1 MVDSDS
7 SEEVMIHS
15 LADVPVLSYA
25 ESGGLKSIYTFLGLA
40 SVPRLRPVN
49 PLRLLPREI
58 VVKIA
63 RLAHGYRAGWAGV
76 GSSGELAASVD
87 VSDFPDITDA
97 LALKMPQ
104 IRSGV
109 HYVEITLTI
118 AWFGT
123 RLFFESPDDSRPE
136 LFGLEL
142 TCWDDAPAEE
152 EEQETDK
159 AVDVFYLGGRP
170 GARQVDMQRIRG
182 FADRWTWCEDPV
194 IFGCLVDTVQGC
206 VTFGLNGVTGPCV
219 RFPDFP
225 WQSGVRIGLDYLPD
239 CHRGGDSSYPR
250 CIASCAT
257 PPTPPRM
264 LVEGNHPRT
273 AAEHLARVGPNRPL
287 SQISDMFVRLHDFFT
302 IHGGE

>member
-1 MVDSDS
+1 MADTDS
-7 SEEVMIHS
+7 SEGVLIHS

-40 SVPRLRPVN
+40 SVPRLRPGN

-87 VSDFPDITDA
+87 VSDYPDITDS
-97 LALKMPQ
+97 LALKMHP

-109 HYVEITLTI
+109 QYVEITLTI

-123 RLFFESPDDSRPE
+123 RIFFESPDDSRPE
-136 LFGLEL
+136 LFGVEL
-142 TCWDDAPAEE
+142 TCWEDAPAEE
-152 EEQETDK
+152 EEEQDTDK
-159 AVDVFYLGGRP
+159 AVDVFYVGGRP
-170 GARQVDMQRIRG
+170 GARQVDMQRLRD
-182 FADRWTWCEDPV
+182 FADNWTWCHDPV

-239 CHRGGDSSYPR
+239 CGGDSSYPR

-264 LVEGNHPRT
+264 LVEANHPMT
-273 AAEHLARVGPNRPL
+273 AAGHLARVGPNRPL
-287 SQISDMFVRLHDFFT
+287 SQISDMSVRLHDFFT

>member
-1 MVDSDS
+1 MADSDS
-7 SEEVMIHS
+7 SSEEDSITAWH
-15 LADVPVLSYA
+15 LANVPVLSYA

-40 SVPRLRPVN
+40 SVPRLRPGN

-76 GSSGELAASVD
+76 GGSGELATSVD
-87 VSDFPDITDA
+87 VSDYPDITDA

-152 EEQETDK
+152 DEETDK

-239 CHRGGDSSYPR
+239 RGGDSSYPR

-264 LVEGNHPRT
+264 LVEANHPRT

>member
-1 MVDSDS
+1 MADSS
-7 SEEVMIHS
+7 SEEDSIHS
-15 LADVPVLSYA
+15 LANVPVLSYA
-25 ESGGLKSIYTFLGLA
+25 ESGGLKSIYTFLGLT
-40 SVPRLRPVN
+40 SVPRLRPGN

-76 GSSGELAASVD
+76 GSAGELATSVD
-87 VSDFPDITDA
+87 VSDYPDITDA

-123 RLFFESPDDSRPE
+123 RLLFESPDDSRPE

-152 EEQETDK
+152 EEEETDK
-159 AVDVFYLGGRP
+159 AVDLFYLGGRP
-170 GARQVDMQRIRG
+170 GARQVDMQRMRG
-182 FADRWTWCEDPV
+182 FADCWTWCEDPV

-225 WQSGVRIGLDYLPD
+225 WQSGVRMGVDYLPD
-239 CHRGGDSSYPR
+239 CGADPSYPR

-264 LVEGNHPRT
+264 LVEANHPRT
-273 AAEHLARVGPNRPL
+273 AAEHLARVGPDRPL
-287 SQISDMFVRLHDFFT
+287 CQLADLEGRVHDFLT
-302 IHGGE
+302 IHDMH